1 MAEFFTFE
9 AKDVRVLGEVVFDE
23 ETQRPAATRFY
34 TLSEQVADS
43 YEKLIP
49 RKKRVT
55 KFELKELEKEVERY
69 RDLYTT
75 YIEATAEDYVL
86 QQPKTRRSFDWILP
100 VYASPQRTSYVW
112 DEWAGLFSQASIRLA
127 NAYPRM
133 ISSLPRPLDP
143 MPNGTP
149 YPVET
154 VVETCNNEGK
164 DPLRVLPVF
173 KTTRTKRHED
183 ETITLVPT
191 PVEGSGDELRI
202 TGYYLKKRSVDIPEP
217 QADHPFFKDAEARY
231 IESEAPLNEVVPEL
245 DAVME
250 HGVKRTTDPYGE
262 GAKYLKVYDVALS
275 AIPWALWK
283 QRFPPEPV
291 SNDHPQPEAL
301 PFPEA
306 AQDAP
311 SQKLTEQYGVPYF
324 PGKSSRL
331 WLQEREDAGALVA
344 TMLLSKA
351 ADAGVAPMLASG
363 ELGDIVL
370 PPADPS
376 QCGFD
381 DVPFQ
386 EFLIRG
392 ILRRTDA
399 TVCVPLD
406 IIKQERH
413 QAGYKGRKLWKDST
427 GNDILMPTIRAL
439 AAVKP
444 PPPSTKVPALSK
456 FGAQPTSAQRA
467 QILAVLNDPRRLP
480 EDKETDVQLLL
491 QDAIHSKEQYT
502 DKEGL
507 FVLCDHA
514 VAILNGDLAKDR
526 LGFYRMWT
534 ATEDGFRVC
543 RVCGEQIGNDVYVD
557 QDEFTEDGRLVR
569 HNDALG
575 QSAVG
580 RLGVEEYT
588 RDLRSMMPLFVM
600 TDPSDATAYLI
611 LSLLQVLPEPAQV
624 TPVIQFARTISTALA
639 KKDDEVTRRARGVVG
654 ITAAAALL
662 QIHLPSLTP
671 RRAFGPRPLMLDGY
685 PRDTAKA
692 DGYTI
697 ADSLLLVLRKT
708 FEAFPTSFQGPSLQV
723 LRAALNESKT
733 IRTQIL
739 GLMPKFVKQFQV
751 QFDRAKAAIALRPA
765 APQPVLMIPTRLPPT
780 AMGTINRFAACSSFR
795 LTWISRIMPAI
806 SQLVVPLRPGLSSS
820 PLSRRVRSYPSDRAD
835 VGPVPIPEISKRLK
849 IPIPARMGI
858 EPTDSWKVNSL
869 LISKLAS
876 IARLPVPVANLDP
889 TASPDLLRDI
899 TKGYL
904 REVLSAIGSDPE
916 KRRVY
921 DKVKSEDIALYT
933 LTASVATARTETNT
947 LRAKERHAFTDRLR
961 AMADSDR
968 EITKQLL
975 DRGLAPFIVTVS
987 DRDMFAKQL
996 QDEIGSAIDHGEEYE
1011 PEEVPA
1017 DPAAERYDMNG
1028 DDAVMEDDNVAPLGD
1043 REAEQPYER
1052 DE

>member
-55 KFELKELEKEVERY
+55 KFELQELEKEVERY
-69 RDLYTT
+69 RDLYST

-86 QQPKTRRSFDWILP
+86 QEPKTRRSFDWIFP
-100 VYASPQRTSYVW
+100 VYASRARTSYDW
-112 DEWAGLFSQASIRLA
+112 DDWRGLFGPAAIRLA

-133 ISSLPRPLDP
+133 IAALPNPIEAMSS
-143 MPNGTP
+143 GTP
-149 YPVET
+149 YPVEKAT
-154 VVETCNNEGK
+154 TTYDNEGK
-164 DPLRVLPVF
+164 LPFRVLPVF

-191 PVEGSGDELRI
+191 PVDGTGDSLRI

-217 QADHPFFKDAEARY
+217 QPDHPFFVDAEARY
-231 IESEAPLNEVVPEL
+231 IESEAPLDEVVPEL

-262 GAKYLKVYDVALS
+262 GAKYLRVYDVALS

-291 SNDHPQPEAL
+291 SNDQPPVEAL

-351 ADAGVAPMLASG
+351 ADAGIAPMLSSG
-363 ELGDIVL
+363 ELGDIAL
-370 PPADPS
+370 PPSDASECDLN
-376 QCGFD
+376 
-381 DVPFQ
+381 VPFQ
-386 EFLIRG
+386 EFLTRG
-392 ILRRTDA
+392 LLRKTEGA

-406 IIKQERH
+406 IVRQERH
-413 QAGYKGRKLWKDST
+413 QVGYKGRKAWKDST

-444 PPPSTKVPALSK
+444 PPPSTKVPTLSK

-467 QILAVLNDPRRLP
+467 QILAVLSDPRRLP
-480 EDKETDVQLLL
+480 EDKEADVELLL
-491 QDAIHSKEQYT
+491 QEAIHSKEQYT

-514 VAILNGDLAKDR
+514 VAILHGDLAKDR
-526 LGFYRMWT
+526 LGFYRTWT

-575 QSAVG
+575 QTVVG

-611 LSLLQVLPEPAQV
+611 LSLLQVLPEPSQV

-639 KKDDEVTRRARGVVG
+639 KKDDDATRRARGVIG
-654 ITAAAALL
+654 ITAAATLL

-685 PRDTAKA
+685 PRDTAKT

-733 IRTQIL
+733 IRTQIV
-739 GLMPKFVKQFQV
+739 GLLPKFVKQFQA
-751 QFDRAKAAIALRPA
+751 QFDKAKSEIALRPA
-765 APQPVLMIPTRLPPT
+765 APQPVLLIPTRLPPSS
-780 AMGTINRFAACSSFR
+780 MGTINRFAPCSAFR
-795 LTWISRIMPAI
+795 LTWISRVLPKI
-806 SQLVVPLRPGLSSS
+806 SQQVVPLRPGLSSS
-820 PLSRRVRSYPSDRAD
+820 PLARPVRSHPSARAD
-835 VGPVPIPEISKRLK
+835 TAAVPIPEISRRLK

-869 LISKLAS
+869 LISRLAS
-876 IARLPVPVANLDP
+876 IALLPVPIANLDP
-889 TASPDLLRDI
+889 SASPDLLRDI

-904 REVLSAIGSDPE
+904 REVLAAIGGDPE

-933 LTASVATARTETNT
+933 LTASVASARTETNT

-961 AMADSDR
+961 AMTDSDR

-996 QDEIGSAIDHGEEYE
+996 QDEIGTVIDHGEEYE
-1011 PEEVPA
+1011 AEDVPA
-1017 DPAAERYDMNG
+1017 DPAAERYDMYG
-1028 DDAVMEDDNVAPLGD
+1028 DDAIVEDDDVPPLGD